1 MANTS
6 DSLKKRFIAQISEP
20 NPGYEMI
27 CLDENHYKM
36 TSDYA
41 EGEINFYDQDI
52 VEFRIV
58 KKETDVDVF
67 SIVKLD
73 VIDGKVVIESTIED

>member
-1 MANTS
+1 MSNTS

-20 NPGYEMI
+20 DPGYEMI

-41 EGEINFYDQDI
+41 EGE
-52 VEFRIV
+52 
-58 KKETDVDVF
+58 
-67 SIVKLD
+67 
-73 VIDGKVVIESTIED
+73 STSMIRTSWNSGLSKRKQMR